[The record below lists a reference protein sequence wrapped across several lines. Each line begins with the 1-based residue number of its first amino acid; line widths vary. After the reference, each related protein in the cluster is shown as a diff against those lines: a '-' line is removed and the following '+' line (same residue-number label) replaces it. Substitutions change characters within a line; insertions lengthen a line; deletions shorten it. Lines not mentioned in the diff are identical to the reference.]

1 MKKIFSFI
9 TIGLALMALLSA
21 CQEKQTI
28 PQPSGKGVDLRY
40 RVENEYNLDAI
51 SPKPFNI
58 TVKSSK
64 PWTIT
69 SAHPDW
75 CIIEQEEGEA
85 QPDSLVH
92 IGQGENTTLKVQ
104 YYNNPSLDDR
114 TDYIEIASDGWVA
127 KKVTINQ
134 KGIAYLNVPEADIEE
149 GLMIEKAGGD
159 LVIHV
164 KSNQKWTAKIV
175 PEDGA
180 DKADWVSITDGA
192 SGELDGIVTMNVK
205 ENSGEK
211 RYAYVA
217 VYDRHDEERAKIHIT
232 QDGVQLDPETFEI
245 RVGFDQTSASLNV
258 VSNTKWE
265 AEMGSETEWLTID
278 NPTGHNLNGTI
289 NLTVQNNAAGTS
301 MRKTSI
307 ILKTIAANPGDPV
320 AQKEIVVK
328 QAYPISP
335 VRHFMDNDEMGSW
348 KSDWANAPV
357 YTKDYGTL
365 FAAKSRLNQGS
376 MPFGT
381 YTFRWKDLTP
391 DSGAAEAIRV
401 RHWFC
406 FDEGCELKFDLR
418 PVDGKCSFD
427 FNAAGDGNKPSVSA
441 YTDVDWSK
449 PIEITYKFDP
459 SGADFCHVT
468 YLVNGNEAGN
478 FDTSENL
485 LRSVKWGSKINMYLG
500 VDKSGSAVLEWYEY
514 TEPMNWDE

>member
-28 PQPSGKGVDLRY
+28 PQPSGKGVDLRC

-159 LVIHV
+159 LAIHV

-217 VYDRHDEERAKIHIT
+217 VYDRHDEERVKIHIT

-245 RVGFDQTSASLNV
+245 RVGYNELSASLNV
-258 VSNTKWE
+258 VCNTKWT
-265 AEMGSETEWLTID
+265 AEKGGTEDWYSID
-278 NPTGHNLNGTI
+278 NPDGHDGDGVLKIT
-289 NLTVQNNAAGTS
+289 LTDNSDATAV
-301 MRKTSI
+301 RKGSI
-307 ILKTIAANPGDPV
+307 LLKTIAANPGDPV
-320 AQKEIVVK
+320 AQKEITIK
-328 QAYPISP
+328 QAYPLSP
-335 VRHFMDNDEMGSW
+335 VRVYVDKAEISEW
-348 KSDWANAPV
+348 KSDKGEDPV
-357 YTKDYGTL
+357 YLDGVGTS
-365 FAAKSRLNQGS
+365 FAKGPLGYARLNRS
-376 MPFGT
+376 MPAGSYSFHWKNFG
-381 YTFRWKDLTP
+381 
-391 DSGAAEAIRV
+391 AEVRV

-406 FDEGCELKFDLR
+406 YSDGQEIKFDLKADGTTSISFNNGSSAK
-418 PVDGKCSFD
+418 PSDSGSLSGIDMNTDHIMSYVFSQEGKYCHVSLQVDGQEAFGFSSS
-427 FNAAGDGNKPSVSA
+427 ASVMNM
-441 YTDVDWSK
+441 
-449 PIEITYKFDP
+449 
-459 SGADFCHVT
+459 VT
-468 YLVNGNEAGN
+468 WG
-478 FDTSENL
+478 TS
-485 LRSVKWGSKINMYLG
+485 INMYIG
-500 VDKSGSAVLEWYEY
+500 VETGSAVLDWYEY
-514 TEPMNWDE
+514 TPPFSWDEE